1 MPRARG
7 FCSDPHHTTK
17 QPHLLLVVGD
27 DAADEV
33 GVGVPQRGH
42 EFGQLLLVQLPHR
55 AEHALARLEG
65 PGHCRLRHASHLVQA
80 NDAVHWRE
88 QARAREYPAVRARA
102 EGRDRQTGQTVQK
115 KRKLQNADRFY
126 LEHTKQAKV
135 ISKG

>member
-1 MPRARG
+1 MCHGRGVSAQAPR
-7 FCSDPHHTTK
+7 HTTK

-80 NDAVHWRE
+80 DDAVHWRE
-88 QARAREYPAVRARA
+88 QTRAREYPAVRARA
-102 EGRDRQTGQTVQK
+102 EGQDRDRPNCSEKEETTECRPFLLGAYK
-115 KRKLQNADRFY
+115 A
-126 LEHTKQAKV
+126 
-135 ISKG
+135 G